1 MTSKNSV
8 LSGLM
13 CNNPKF
19 QAYLGVTNA
28 EDAAM
33 HVRRT
38 CGVLSRRDLDR
49 DEEAA
54 KRFHE
59 LRKAFVY
66 GDSNG

>member
-1 MTSKNSV
+1 MKASTAAGM
-8 LSGLM
+8 LCG
-13 CNNPKF
+13 NPKF

-33 HVRRT
+33 HIRRT

-49 DEEAA
+49 DEQAA

-59 LRKAFVY
+59 LRKAYAY
-66 GDSNG
+66 GDRNG